1 MFCFTHMRSS
11 RLHRPV
17 KLLIG
22 TAQQTTWQTT
32 EGGRKGVE
40 WSGERWERGRE
51 RHSAG
56 CCSPVA
62 AAHPSV
68 SAMQKFSKGR
78 TSRNGFPSVCV
89 IVSLHKMLTGISQS
103 SGPACW
109 VRGEGRSRW
118 FLGQSIVCPVWLC
131 SFNKSLARPLDRQ
144 RPRSCPWMRECSYKL
159 SKCVH

>member
-1 MFCFTHMRSS
+1 MIAKPIECSALTHMRSS
-11 RLHRPV
+11 RLYRPV

-22 TAQQTTWQTT
+22 TAQQTTCQTT
-32 EGGRKGVE
+32 GRE

-109 VRGEGRSRW
+109 MGVGGVDEFWGSP
-118 FLGQSIVCPVWLC
+118 LSVQSDCTALINPWHV
-131 SFNKSLARPLDRQ
+131 Q